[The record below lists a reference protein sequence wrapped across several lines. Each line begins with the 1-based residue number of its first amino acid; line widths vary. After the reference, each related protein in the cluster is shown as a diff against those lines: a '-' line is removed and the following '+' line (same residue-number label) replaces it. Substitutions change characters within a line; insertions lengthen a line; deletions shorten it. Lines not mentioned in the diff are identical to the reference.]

1 MGKSG
6 KLNYSEF
13 SIPAKAGIQKL
24 LDSGLRRNDREDKE
38 TDYMFI
44 GEYSLTVDEKGRLSI
59 PVKFR
64 VSLSRGAVVTR
75 GLDSALFLYT
85 TKEWEN
91 LAVKLANLP
100 ISRANTRAFSR
111 LMLAGAMDVEMD
123 KAGRIILPDYLR
135 EFAVIRKKVVVAGLY
150 NRLEIWDEDKW
161 KKYKTT
167 TEKTSG
173 DIAEALEQIV

>member
-1 MGKSG
+1 
-6 KLNYSEF
+6 
-13 SIPAKAGIQKL
+13 
-24 LDSGLRRNDREDKE
+24 
-38 TDYMFI
+38 MFI

-75 GLDSALFLYT
+75 GLDSSLFLYT
-85 TKEWEN
+85 ANEWEN
-91 LAVKLANLP
+91 LAQKLANLP

-123 KAGRIILPDYLR
+123 KQGRIILPDYLR
-135 EFAVIRKKVVVAGLY
+135 EFASINKKVVIAGLY
-150 NRLEIWDEDKW
+150 SRLEIWDEAKW
-161 KKYKTT
+161 KKYKAG
-167 TEKTSG
+167 TEKSSG

>member
-1 MGKSG
+1 
-6 KLNYSEF
+6 
-13 SIPAKAGIQKL
+13 
-24 LDSGLRRNDREDKE
+24 
-38 TDYMFI
+38 MFI

-64 VSLSRGAVVTR
+64 SLLSRGAVVTR

-85 TKEWEN
+85 RKEWEN
-91 LAVKLANLP
+91 LAQKLAGLP

-123 KAGRIILPDYLR
+123 RAGRIILPDYLR
-135 EFAVIRKKVVVAGLY
+135 VFAGVRKKVVIAGLY
-150 NRLEIWDEDKW
+150 NRLEIWDETKW
-161 KKYKTT
+161 EKYKAT
-167 TEKTSG
+167 TERSSG